1 MNFVILYFLGVWT
14 RCYLKFSKI
23 LLNYPNLWFFFHIC
37 TAKTNTKLEFLYI
50 VIVVSEL
57 IHIKVRKCQV
67 RSNNFLF
74 WIKNRLKPPQSIV
87 DAILYIV
94 SVYSTVN
101 SWFKEDIK
109 LQVYL
114 QRHFFGRQVFR
125 FSKSMFLKSNNSQF
139 KKKEFLKSRF
149 VCTWNI
155 YLHSTY
161 SLHAE

>member
-1 MNFVILYFLGVWT
+1 MNFIIWYFLGVWT

-23 LLNYPNLWFFFHIC
+23 LLHYPHLWFFFHIC
-37 TAKTNTKLEFLYI
+37 SPKTHTKLEFLYI

-101 SWFKEDIK
+101 SWFKEDLK
-109 LQVYL
+109 LQIHL
-114 QRHFFGRQVFR
+114 HKAFFRKTGFWIHYINL
-125 FSKSMFLKSNNSQF
+125 S
-139 KKKEFLKSRF
+139 
-149 VCTWNI
+149 
-155 YLHSTY
+155 
-161 SLHAE
+161 

>member
-1 MNFVILYFLGVWT
+1 MI
-14 RCYLKFSKI
+14 
-23 LLNYPNLWFFFHIC
+23 FFHIC

-139 KKKEFLKSRF
+139 KKKEFLISRF
-149 VCTWNI
+149 VCTRNI